1 MLKKA
6 VTFVRL
12 HLVLL
17 KKARRCVEEAVV
29 LNGVG
34 INEAVGDSMTVTVL
48 RDMVG
53 DLEAA
58 QFGTAFSMRRKVNRM
73 VAQAAQFGTAFSM
86 RRKVNRMVA
95 RVMGQPPSTYAALIS
110 IPEELSVTIRGSEF
124 LLVFSSYVSE
134 DGLDE
139 GTILFLRQKRIY

>member
-1 MLKKA
+1 
-6 VTFVRL
+6 
-12 HLVLL
+12 
-17 KKARRCVEEAVV
+17 VEEAVV
-29 LNGVG
+29 LNGAG
-34 INEAVGDSMTVTVL
+34 INEAVGDSMTVL

-53 DLEAA
+53 DLE
-58 QFGTAFSMRRKVNRM
+58 
-73 VAQAAQFGTAFSM
+73 AAQFGTAFSM

-95 RVMGQPPSTYAALIS
+95 RVMGQPPSTYAALTS

-139 GTILFLRQKRIY
+139 GTIIVFATKADLLKLFDPSDGVYS